1 MIQSILSKACA
12 CRIAKSENDI
22 RWKKFLKLFAQVQR
36 LFRAFFHEQ
45 ADALADAVAARYE
58 PRYESVQ
65 VEKSGFLE
73 GILDLFADDPKF
85 RLILEKILVEIFDE
99 WAEDEYKEKI
109 EEVREN
115 IKGGEL
121 SENLALPSY
130 EADNYARN
138 RAAELMR
145 AVTDTTKK
153 EVRALFN
160 EGWTNNWTQE
170 EMTRAIKDK
179 FSNFSEYRAAL
190 IAQMET
196 ANAYEEGKL
205 QQFRGFERQLGLTGW
220 KRSQTQHDSA
230 VRESH
235 RANEAEGWIPSD
247 QKFKA
252 TDTMR
257 APHGFRCRCVT
268 SFALFPPDEKHEKER
283 AMRDF
288 ERRIDWIAD
297 EAGISMNRVP
307 KSKYQH
313 IQVLRKLSV
322 LNAKMP
328 GKRDGKPSKIKRDIY
343 EVKNKIIE
351 DIIGRIEEK
360 ELKGKYKIYFDK
372 KQGMPWVAFYF
383 PGNKAIQYHLPD
395 KLYSILQKKYSK

>member
-1 MIQSILSKACA
+1 MRSILSKACA

-36 LFRAFFHEQ
+36 LFQAFFREQ
-45 ADALADAVAARYE
+45 ADALTDAVAARYE
-58 PRYESVQ
+58 PRYESVS

-99 WAEDEYKEKI
+99 WADDEYQEKI

-130 EADNYARN
+130 EADNYAKS
-138 RAAELMR
+138 RAGELMH

-170 EMTRAIKDK
+170 EMTRAIKEK

-205 QQFRGFERQLGLTGW
+205 SQFRGFERQLGLTGW
-220 KRSQTQHDSA
+220 KRSQTQHDSV

-268 SFALFPPDEKHEKER
+268 SFSLFPPDEKHEKER

-297 EAGISMNRVP
+297 EAGVSMKGAKQWKNV
-307 KSKYQH
+307 Y
-313 IQVLRKLSV
+313 INTLNKLSL
-322 LNAKMP
+322 LNANIP
-328 GKRDGKPSKIKRDIY
+328 GKRDGKSSEIKTRIYKLKYEIIKKVAEEIKSGDI
-343 EVKNKIIE
+343 VW
-351 DIIGRIEEK
+351 
-360 ELKGKYKIYFDK
+360 KYKISFDK
-372 KQGMPWVAFYF
+372 KIKMWW
-383 PGNKAIQYHLPD
+383 IQFEIERSRRKYHID
-395 KLYSILQKKYSK
+395 IKTKKELEKIKK

>member
-1 MIQSILSKACA
+1 MRSILSRACA

-36 LFRAFFHEQ
+36 LFRAFFREQ
-45 ADALADAVAARYE
+45 ADALADAVATRYE
-58 PRYESVQ
+58 PRYESVP

-85 RLILEKILVEIFDE
+85 RLILEKLLVEIFDE
-99 WAEDEYKEKI
+99 WADDEYREKI
-109 EEVREN
+109 EEVRDN
-115 IKGGEL
+115 VKGGEL
-121 SENLALPSY
+121 SENLTLPSY
-130 EADNYARN
+130 EADNYAKN
-138 RAAELMR
+138 RAAELMH

-205 QQFRGFERQLGLTGW
+205 SQFRGFERQLGLTGW
-220 KRSQTQHDSA
+220 KRSQTQHDSV

-297 EAGISMNRVP
+297 EAGVSMKRVP
-307 KSKYQH
+307 KSEYQH
-313 IQVLRKLSV
+313 IQILRKLSV
-322 LNAKMP
+322 LNARMP
-328 GKRDGKPSKIKRDIY
+328 GKRNGKPSKIKRDIY
-343 EVKNKIIE
+343 EVKNKVIE
-351 DIIGRIEEK
+351 DIIERIEEN

-372 KQGMPWVAFYF
+372 QRGMPWVTFYF
-383 PGNKAIQYHLPD
+383 PKNKAIQYHIPD
-395 KLYSILQKKYSK
+395 RLYSRLQKKYSK

>member
-1 MIQSILSKACA
+1 M
-12 CRIAKSENDI
+12 RDN
-22 RWKKFLKLFAQVQR
+22 V
-36 LFRAFFHEQ
+36 
-45 ADALADAVAARYE
+45 
-58 PRYESVQ
+58 
-65 VEKSGFLE
+65 
-73 GILDLFADDPKF
+73 
-85 RLILEKILVEIFDE
+85 
-99 WAEDEYKEKI
+99 
-109 EEVREN
+109 
-115 IKGGEL
+115 KGGEL

-130 EADNYARN
+130 EADNYAKS
-138 RAAELMR
+138 RAGELMH

-170 EMTRAIKDK
+170 EMSRAIKEK

-205 QQFRGFERQLGLTGW
+205 SQFRGFERQLGLTGW

-268 SFALFPPDEKHEKER
+268 SFTLFPPDEKHEKER

-288 ERRIDWIAD
+288 ERRIDWIAE
-297 EAGISMNRVP
+297 EAGVSMKRVP
-307 KSKYQH
+307 KSEYQH
-313 IQVLRKLSV
+313 IQILRKLSV
-322 LNAKMP
+322 LNARMP

-343 EVKNKIIE
+343 EVKNKVIE
-351 DIIGRIEEK
+351 DIIERIEEN

-372 KQGMPWVAFYF
+372 QRGMP
-383 PGNKAIQYHLPD
+383 
-395 KLYSILQKKYSK
+395 

>member
-1 MIQSILSKACA
+1 M
-12 CRIAKSENDI
+12 
-22 RWKKFLKLFAQVQR
+22 
-36 LFRAFFHEQ
+36 H
-45 ADALADAVAARYE
+45 
-58 PRYESVQ
+58 
-65 VEKSGFLE
+65 
-73 GILDLFADDPKF
+73 
-85 RLILEKILVEIFDE
+85 
-99 WAEDEYKEKI
+99 
-109 EEVREN
+109 
-115 IKGGEL
+115 
-121 SENLALPSY
+121 
-130 EADNYARN
+130 
-138 RAAELMR
+138 

-322 LNAKMP
+322 LNAKKP

-372 KQGMPWVAFYF
+372 KQGMP
-383 PGNKAIQYHLPD
+383 
-395 KLYSILQKKYSK
+395 